1 MTETDQHK
9 RLFLLGNP
17 DKPEV
22 PAAMERLHSF
32 ARKHCDIIGAK
43 LSTDGQVAL
52 EAGAEMIVVFGG
64 DGTMLGVARS
74 LGRNQIPLVGVNF
87 GKLGYLADYLLEEMQ
102 FNFDRVLNDP
112 SLISDRMMLDMTVH
126 RGGYQVFSSMAVN
139 DCVIQAG
146 PPFRIIELS
155 VSLDDRRLTDVGG
168 EGLIV
173 STPSGS
179 TAFNLSAGGPIV
191 QPGLHAFVL
200 TPLLVH
206 SLTHRP
212 MVLEQDAVVEVV
224 AKRVNHGTAVIVD
237 GQMSCGLRPDD
248 RVVVRRSQTTFK
260 LVHNPMYPRWHK
272 LVDKLGWGQA
282 LKE

>member
-1 MTETDQHK
+1 MTEPNRHK

-17 DKPEV
+17 NKAEV
-22 PAAMERLHSF
+22 PGAMETFYSF
-32 ARKHCDIIGAK
+32 ARGHCDIVGAT
-43 LSTDGQVAL
+43 LCTDGQAAL
-52 EAGAEMIVVFGG
+52 QAGAEMIVVFGG

-74 LGRNQIPLVGVNF
+74 LGRRQIPLVGVNF
-87 GKLGYLADYLLEEMQ
+87 GKLGYLADYLLEELQ
-102 FNFDRVLNDP
+102 FNFDRVLHDE
-112 SLISDRMMLDMTVH
+112 SLIGDHMMLDVAIH
-126 RGGYQVFSSMAVN
+126 RGDHQVFSSMAVN
-139 DCVIQAG
+139 DCVLQAG

-155 VSLDDRRLTDVGG
+155 VSLDGRLLTHMDG

-191 QPGLHAFVL
+191 EPGVHAFVL

-212 MVLEQDAVVEVV
+212 MVLEQNAVVEVV

-248 RVVVRRSQTTFK
+248 RVSVRRSQTVFR
-260 LVHNPMYPRWHK
+260 LVHNPMYPRRHK

-282 LKE
+282 LKG